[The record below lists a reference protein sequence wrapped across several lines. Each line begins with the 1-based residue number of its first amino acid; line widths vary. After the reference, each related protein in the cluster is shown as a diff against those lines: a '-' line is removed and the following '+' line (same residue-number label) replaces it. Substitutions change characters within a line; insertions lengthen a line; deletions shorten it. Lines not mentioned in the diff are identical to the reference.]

1 MTLRLSDATIFLGG
15 GTNYN
20 LMIPKYHTMIRNLRL
35 ERGLSQEEVCRRCH
49 IGRSS
54 YIAFE
59 QGKVELSFSQT
70 AQLANLFG
78 LSLEQV
84 ESGLRPN
91 YDKYKQMILAYLRC
105 HPSSDGKVV
114 KTKLAKLLYLADF
127 AWFYE
132 HLESMSGMQYRRL
145 PYGPVPDQYFRA
157 IDELQESGQINLDHK
172 SDISLI
178 SETDSSK
185 KQALTELSKDELSL
199 IKKICQK
206 WKSKKSTEI
215 VHFTHNQLPY
225 KICQPDE
232 IIPYELITQ
241 EDPGYIY

>member
-1 MTLRLSDATIFLGG
+1 
-15 GTNYN
+15 
-20 LMIPKYHTMIRNLRL
+20 MIPKYHTMIRNLRL

-157 IDELQESGQINLDHK
+157 IDELQESGQISIDHK
-172 SDISLI
+172 SDILLI

-185 KQALTELSKDELSL
+185 KQTLTELSKDELNL

-206 WKSKKSTEI
+206 WKTKKATEI

-241 EDPGYIY
+241 EDPGYVY

>member
-1 MTLRLSDATIFLGG
+1 
-15 GTNYN
+15 
-20 LMIPKYHTMIRNLRL
+20 MIPKYHTMIRNLRL

-157 IDELQESGQINLDHK
+157 IDELQEAGQISIDHK

-225 KICQPDE
+225 KICRPDE

>member
-1 MTLRLSDATIFLGG
+1 MTKQYYQLI
-15 GTNYN
+15 
-20 LMIPKYHTMIRNLRL
+20 KELRL
-35 ERGLSQEEVCRRCH
+35 ERGLSQEEVYSRCG

-54 YIAFE
+54 YISFE
-59 QGKVELSFSQT
+59 QGKTELSFSQI
-70 AQLANLFG
+70 AQLANIFG

-84 ESGLRPN
+84 EGGIKPN
-91 YDKYKQMILAYLRC
+91 YEKYKQMILAYLRC
-105 HPSSDGKVV
+105 QPSSDGKVV

-127 AWFYE
+127 AWFYD

-145 PYGPVPDQYFRA
+145 QYGPVPNEYFRA
-157 IDELQESGQINLDHK
+157 IDELQESGQISIDHK
-172 SDISLI
+172 SDILLI

-185 KQALTELSKDELSL
+185 KQTLTELSKDELNL

-206 WKSKKSTEI
+206 WKTKKATEI

-241 EDPGYIY
+241 EDPGYVY

>member
-1 MTLRLSDATIFLGG
+1 MTKQYCQLI
-15 GTNYN
+15 
-20 LMIPKYHTMIRNLRL
+20 KELRL
-35 ERGLSQEEVCRRCH
+35 ERGLSQEEVYSRCG

-54 YIAFE
+54 YISFE
-59 QGKVELSFSQT
+59 QGKTELSFSQI
-70 AQLANLFG
+70 AQLANIFG

-84 ESGLRPN
+84 EGGIKPN
-91 YDKYKQMILAYLRC
+91 YEKYKQMILAYLRC
-105 HPSSDGKVV
+105 QPSSDGKVV

-127 AWFYE
+127 AWFYD

-145 PYGPVPDQYFRA
+145 QYGPVPNEYFRA
-157 IDELQESGQINLDHK
+157 IDELQESGQISIDHK
-172 SDISLI
+172 SDILLI

-185 KQALTELSKDELSL
+185 KQTLTELSKDELNL

-215 VHFTHNQLPY
+215 IHFTHNQLPY

-241 EDPGYIY
+241 EDPGYVY

>member
-1 MTLRLSDATIFLGG
+1 MTKQYYQLI
-15 GTNYN
+15 
-20 LMIPKYHTMIRNLRL
+20 KELRL